1 MPFTKFTKLLL
12 TDKTEKL
19 IYAFQKIILR
29 AEKDSWIFRC
39 CRNMSAVRE
48 LYLELLDMLCNIR
61 SFAISLLE
69 TDEIESRPPC
79 YAHEPHVRGLDFLS
93 TDLHVMLSLFLEAL
107 ENKELNTDPKLD
119 TLFHLA
125 HTVNDLLF
133 AFEKKYS

>member
-1 MPFTKFTKLLL
+1 MPFTKFTKLSP

-48 LYLELLDMLCNIR
+48 LYLELLDMLCNIH

-69 TDEIESRPPC
+69 ADEIESRPPC